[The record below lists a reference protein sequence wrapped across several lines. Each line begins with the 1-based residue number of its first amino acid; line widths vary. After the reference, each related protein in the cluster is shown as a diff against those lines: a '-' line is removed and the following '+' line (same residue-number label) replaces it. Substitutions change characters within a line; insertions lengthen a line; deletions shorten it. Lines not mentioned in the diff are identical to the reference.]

1 MRLINSGTDTLLGVP
16 RRARRAYAT
25 TGVLVSTLTLAGCA
39 VSPPPAPQS
48 TETTRSTAAPPLRK
62 TQIIMGID
70 SIGAGFNPHL
80 LSDLSPVNAAISALV
95 LPSAFRPV
103 SDPATPTGSRWEM
116 DPTLLVSAD
125 VTNENPFTVTYKI
138 RPEAQWTDNAPI
150 AADDFWYLWRQ
161 MVGQPGVVDPAGY
174 DLITGVQ
181 SIDGGK
187 QAVVTFSQPY
197 PAWRELFSNILPAH
211 IVKDVP
217 GGFPAGLARALP
229 VTGGQFRVETI
240 DPQRDEILLAR
251 NDRYW
256 GPPAKPDLILFRRA
270 GAPAALADS
279 VRNGDTQVAQVHGGS
294 AVFAQLSAIPDV
306 RTARIMTP
314 RVMQLTLRAS
324 EPKLADSAVRK
335 AILGMLDV
343 DLLAAVGAGS
353 DNTVSLDQAQ
363 IRSPSDP
370 GYVPTA
376 PPALTRTEALGLLES
391 SGYQIDNDTSAS
403 VTPPPPAPSAP
414 PRPSNGPPEITRGRI
429 SKEGKQLS
437 LIIGVAAN
445 DPTSVAVAN
454 TAADQLRNVGIAAT
468 VLALDPVALYRDALV
483 NNRVDALV
491 GWREAGGNLATLLAS
506 RYSCPALEATP
517 VSTAAAP
524 TASSDP
530 SVTAQADPGHH
541 GDGAHLDAAPQPGA
555 GARRAGA
562 GAVQPD
568 RHLRSQH
575 PVEYRCGAGGYR
587 EHQRCAQRR
596 GAAAVGYVHSAADS
610 AGHHDRR
617 RRPECAECQPFRG
630 GAGRHRRRRWT
641 VGQRRR
647 SSAAPCACSGC
658 PPRPFRPRAG
668 NRWATH
674 RRGEATT
681 VSTIWAS

>member
-1 MRLINSGTDTLLGVP
+1 LGVP
-16 RRARRAYAT
+16 KRARRAWLTA
-25 TGVLVSTLTLAGCA
+25 GVLVSTLTLAGCA

-48 TETTRSTAAPPLRK
+48 TETTRSTAPPPMRK

-80 LSDLSPVNAAISALV
+80 LSDLSAVNAAIGALV
-95 LPSAFRPV
+95 LPSTFRPV
-103 SDPATPTGSRWEM
+103 PDPATPTGSRWEM

-161 MVGQPGVVDPAGY
+161 MVSQPGVVDPAGY

-187 QAVVTFSQPY
+187 QAVVTFSRPY
-197 PAWRELFSNILPAH
+197 PAWRELFNNILPAH

-217 GGFPAGLARALP
+217 GGFPAGLASALP
-229 VTGGQFRVETI
+229 VTGGQFRVENI

-294 AVFAQLSAIPDV
+294 AAFAQLSAIPDV

-324 EPKLADSAVRK
+324 EPKLADAAVRK

-376 PPALTRTEALGLLES
+376 PPALTRTAALGLLEA
-391 SGYQIDNDTSAS
+391 SGYQIENDTSAS
-403 VTPPPPAPSAP
+403 VTPPPPPPSAP
-414 PRPSNGPPEITRGRI
+414 PRPTNGPPEITRGRI
-429 SKEGKQLS
+429 SKDGKQLS
-437 LIIGVAAN
+437 LVIGVAAN
-445 DPTSVAVAN
+445 DPTSMAVAN

-506 RYSCPALEATP
+506 RYSCPALEATA

-530 SVTAQADPGHH
+530 SVTARATPATTPTAPLTAPSRAQEPGALVQAPSNLTGICDHSIQSNI
-541 GDGAHLDAAPQPGA
+541 DAALAGTANINDVINAVEPRLWNMSTVLPILQDTTIVAAGPSVLNVSLSGSVPVGIVGDAGQWVKTPQ
-555 GARRAGA
+555 
-562 GAVQPD
+562 
-568 RHLRSQH
+568 
-575 PVEYRCGAGGYR
+575 
-587 EHQRCAQRR
+587 
-596 GAAAVGYVHSAADS
+596 
-610 AGHHDRR
+610 
-617 RRPECAECQPFRG
+617 
-630 GAGRHRRRRWT
+630 
-641 VGQRRR
+641 
-647 SSAAPCACSGC
+647 
-658 PPRPFRPRAG
+658 
-668 NRWATH
+668 
-674 RRGEATT
+674 
-681 VSTIWAS
+681 